1 MLTSANLSYSV
12 IVGSKVMLE
21 CQVLT
26 KIYIN
31 GTYKI
36 TKESDFPSYLLNQ
49 FLSPTKEILLGKLSA
64 LLKLSGWQSWRVC
77 CTLEKRCPSPICWK
91 APCSQG
97 WKGCAKLNEPFLK
110 IWLWYLKVRVNRDFS
125 LELSEVQVKYFWYH

>member
-36 TKESDFPSYLLNQ
+36 TRESDFLSNLFTPISVTNKRHIVRKIICIIKTIRLTILESLLY
-49 FLSPTKEILLGKLSA
+49 FGKKVPESSLLESSLFARMERLRKTK
-64 LLKLSGWQSWRVC
+64 
-77 CTLEKRCPSPICWK
+77 
-91 APCSQG
+91 
-97 WKGCAKLNEPFLK
+97 
-110 IWLWYLKVRVNRDFS
+110 
-125 LELSEVQVKYFWYH
+125 